1 MNITFLIAKINFGSE
16 KTCDLLSRKF
26 LVERIWRIEYEEK
39 RKIGKIKDKETFSD
53 ALKKHPESTPVKV

>member
-26 LVERIWRIEYEEK
+26 LVERIEYEEK